1 MDVEEAKWNR
11 LTAWMEEL
19 SEGRWLRK
27 DLKVEFRQVPGM
39 FANARLRCRE
49 IS

>member
-1 MDVEEAKWNR
+1 MEAEEEKWNR

-27 DLKVEFRQVPGM
+27 DLKVEFRQVPGKTLE
-39 FANARLRCRE
+39 A
-49 IS
+49 SWKP